1 MWLDRSVA
9 APPLRCAHRPV
20 PLLPHNVKGDW
31 TMVTLG
37 IDAHKRTH
45 TVVAVDEVGRQLGVR
60 TTIGTTSDDHLALMR
75 WAERFDGERR
85 WAVEDC
91 RHLSRRLEADLLR
104 AGEVIVR
111 VPPKLMAHARDAAR
125 TYGKSD
131 PIDAL
136 AVARAALANA
146 DLPMARLDGATREL
160 RLLVD
165 HREDLVAERTRCIN
179 RLRWHLHEL
188 DPGWDP
194 PARSLIRLKHL
205 DAVAERLKGIDGP
218 VARIAA
224 EIVAH
229 ARQLTVRETALERE
243 IATLVRQLAP
253 TLLDVVGV
261 GALTA
266 AKIVAETADVTRF
279 KSKDAYARH
288 NGTAPLP
295 VWSGNRERHRLSR
308 TGNRQLNAAIHRIA
322 VTQMRCH
329 PDARAYLDRRLANH
343 NTKTEALRALKRR
356 LSDVVYRALL
366 EDAQPAAAT
375 CIAQAA

>member
-1 MWLDRSVA
+1 M
-9 APPLRCAHRPV
+9 
-20 PLLPHNVKGDW
+20 
-31 TMVTLG
+31 TLG

-45 TVVAVDEVGRQLGVR
+45 TVVAIDDVGRQLGVK
-60 TTIGTTSDDHLALMR
+60 TTTGTTSDDHLVLMR

-104 AGEVIVR
+104 VGEVIVR

-136 AVARAALANA
+136 AVARAALANP
-146 DLPMARLDGATREL
+146 DLPVARLDGPTREL

-165 HREDLVAERTRCIN
+165 HREDLVAERTRCLN

-188 DPGWDP
+188 DPSWDP
-194 PARSLIRLKHL
+194 PARTLCRLKHL
-205 DAVAERLKGIDGP
+205 DTVAGRLASFDGP
-218 VARIAA
+218 VARIAT
-224 EIVAH
+224 EIVAD
-229 ARQLTVRETALERE
+229 ARRLTIRENELERE
-243 IATLVRQLAP
+243 ITALVTQLAP

-266 AKIVAETADVTRF
+266 AKIVAETADATRF
-279 KSKDAYARH
+279 KNKDAYARH

-329 PDARAYLDRRLANH
+329 PDARAYLDRRLANR

-356 LSDVVYRALL
+356 LSDVVFRALL
-366 EDAQPAAAT
+366 ADAQPAALAT
-375 CIAQAA
+375 CISQAA